1 MQNQS
6 ISNSD
11 SFENLRSLVALELQ
25 QVDLLILKYA
35 KSHVELVPMISN
47 YLTSAGGKR
56 LRPILTLACAKIF
69 GKVPESAIKLATAVE
84 FIHTATLLHDDV
96 IDESEKRRGKPT
108 ANNVWDNK
116 ACILVGDFLFSQAFK
131 LMVETHDIEALKL
144 LSNASA
150 VIAES
155 EVWQLELIN
164 NIELTIKDY
173 IKLVK
178 GKTAEL
184 FAAACATGAIV
195 SGCSEPEK
203 NDLFNFGL
211 NLGISFQ
218 IIDDVLDYTASDKF
232 GKKLGNDF
240 LEGKVTLPII
250 LAYKNASE
258 HDKILLKSMLSS
270 TNKNQESFTQF
281 KMLLDTNAGL
291 AQSIKIAEDY
301 SAKATAILDNLK
313 QNPTTN
319 TLKEFSNF
327 LLQRII

>member
-11 SFENLRSLVALELQ
+11 SFENLKSLVAPELQ
-25 QVDLLILKYA
+25 QVDLLILEYA
-35 KSHVELVPMISN
+35 QSHAELVPMISN
-47 YLTSAGGKR
+47 YLTGAGGKR

-69 GKVPESAIKLATAVE
+69 GTVPEAAIKLAAAVE

-131 LMVETHDIEALKL
+131 LMVETKDIEALKL

-150 VIAES
+150 IIAES
-155 EVWQLELIN
+155 EVWQLELIH
-164 NIELTIKDY
+164 NIELTIEDY

-195 SGCSEPEK
+195 SGCSENEK
-203 NDLFNFGL
+203 EALFNFGL

-250 LAYKNASE
+250 LAYSKASE
-258 HDKILLKSMLSS
+258 RDKNLLKSMLLS
-270 TNKNQESFTQF
+270 TNKSEESFIQF
-281 KMLLDTNAGL
+281 KELLSKNLGVEH
-291 AQSIKIAEDY
+291 SMRIAEEY
-301 SAKATAILDNLK
+301 SMKSINSLK
-313 QNPTTN
+313 GISDLEITN
-319 TLKEFSNF
+319 SLKEFSNF
-327 LLQRII
+327 FLQRIQ

>member
-1 MQNQS
+1 M
-6 ISNSD
+6 ISQASTNID
-11 SFENLRSLVALELQ
+11 SFETLRALVAPELQ
-25 QVDLLILKYA
+25 AVDRLILDYA
-35 KSHVELVPMISN
+35 QSNAELVPIISN

-69 GKVPESAIKLATAVE
+69 GKVPEAAIKLAASVE

-131 LMVETHDIEALKL
+131 LMVETNSIEALRL

-150 VIAES
+150 IIAES

-164 NIELTIKDY
+164 NIDLTIENY

-195 SGCSEPEK
+195 AGCSETEK
-203 NDLFNFGL
+203 TDLFNFGL

-218 IIDDVLDYTASDKF
+218 IVDDVLDYTAGAQF

-240 LEGKVTLPII
+240 LEGKVTLPVINA
-250 LAYKNASE
+250 LKNANNS
-258 HDKILLKSMLSS
+258 DKKRIK
-270 TNKNQESFTQF
+270 E
-281 KMLLDTNAGL
+281 LLDTDNKTESTFQELKLILEKTSG
-291 AQSIKIAEDY
+291 IKNSLEYANLHTE
-301 SAKATAILDNLK
+301 KATSSLSKLNNNHITSALED
-313 QNPTTN
+313 
-319 TLKEFSNF
+319 FANF
-327 LLQRII
+327 LLKRAI